1 MKNISKLQIKD
12 TIILFFTDNVNLWRT
27 FSKYKVLT
35 DLELIEKE

>member
-27 FSKYKVLT
+27 FSKSF